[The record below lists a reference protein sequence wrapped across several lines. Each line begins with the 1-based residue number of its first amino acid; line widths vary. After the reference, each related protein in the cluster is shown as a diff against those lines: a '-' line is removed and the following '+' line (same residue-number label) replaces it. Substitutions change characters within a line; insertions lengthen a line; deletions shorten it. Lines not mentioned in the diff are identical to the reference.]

1 MKPAGFGEVAEK
13 IRRSTVQI
21 VSGNGRTHGVGSGIL
36 WSTGGTVITNAH
48 VARDRSLRVEL
59 WDGRSI
65 RAQVAARDDRAD
77 LASLKLEAV
86 EDLQASGI
94 PALAWRPARSLRPG
108 ELVIA
113 VGNPMGFLGALTT
126 GVVHTSGPIR
136 GLGREPWIQASIR
149 LAPGNSGGP
158 LADAEGRVVGLN
170 TMVVAG
176 GLALAVP
183 SEQVLDFLK
192 RGSRPALGVVI
203 RPVRFRPATHAQ
215 ARAGLLIVQ
224 IEPGSPA
231 EYVSLAM
238 GDVLVA
244 ANGRAIESVDDLGAA
259 IDDAAG
265 TILRLRFL
273 RGGQPNEREVAVAMP
288 GLREAA

>member
-1 MKPAGFGEVAEK
+1 
-13 IRRSTVQI
+13 
-21 VSGNGRTHGVGSGIL
+21 
-36 WSTGGTVITNAH
+36 VITNAH

-59 WDGRSI
+59 WDGRSL
-65 RAQVAARDDRAD
+65 AAHVDARDDRAD
-77 LASLKLEAV
+77 LASLKLEGSA
-86 EDLQASGI
+86 EL
-94 PALAWRPARSLRPG
+94 LAAGLPSLDWRPARTLRPG

-113 VGNPMGFLGALTT
+113 VGNPLGFLGALTT

-136 GLGREPWIQASIR
+136 GLGRNPWIQASIR

-158 LADAEGRVVGLN
+158 LADAEGRVVGVN

-192 RGSRPALGVVI
+192 RGSRPALGVVL
-203 RPVRFRPATHAQ
+203 RPVRFAPSKHA
-215 ARAGLLIVQ
+215 ASRAGLLVLG

-231 EYVSLAM
+231 EYVSLAI

-244 ANGRAIESVDDLGAA
+244 ANGRDFESLDDLADA
-259 IDDAAG
+259 IDDSAG
-265 TILRLRFL
+265 SILRLRFL
-273 RGGQPNEREVAVAMP
+273 RGGLPNEREVSVAMP